1 MVAARSVAEALAEL
15 VTLPDSAPATG
26 PTLEV
31 AGPRA
36 ERLVELARPL
46 VAHRGES
53 LRVEESTE
61 FFPESELYDSDAP
74 LPGPDAKLAGPTY
87 EEWLKR

>member
-1 MVAARSVAEALAEL
+1 M
-15 VTLPDSAPATG
+15 
-26 PTLEV
+26 
-31 AGPRA
+31 
-36 ERLVELARPL
+36 L

-61 FFPESELYDSDAP
+61 FFSESELYDSDAP

-87 EEWLKR
+87 EEWLKG